1 MYTFAHSHKTGTVL
15 YSKNIPILQQ
25 SMIRRLLTFILLFL
39 ACLWQTLSAQTTLRL
54 GYCPDEISDQASYLT
69 LNPGSEVR
77 FRAAIVLPA
86 SRMQSLKGAKLT
98 KIRVGAPA
106 GMTGWYVTLRNALT
120 SSALIKTIDLPTTVE
135 GWNEA
140 VLPEPFEITG
150 EDLVVYYAGK
160 LPAGK
165 GLLIDGQGN
174 PNGCYIHDGVD
185 WINAY
190 DYGYQSLSL
199 QAEVEVEGELPAS
212 DLAIESCS
220 FQPQFCHIGD
230 EVSVKFRVSNYGFSE
245 TALPAL
251 TYSLNGGEPHT
262 LQPEGSLPA
271 SGFADLEV
279 QLPTDDCTD
288 GYNLITASIDL
299 TDGNLD
305 NNRIEA
311 QLPCYATAYPRKSL
325 IEHFTT
331 LPCVNC
337 PYGLNVL
344 RGLVSGRTDYVWVAH
359 HVGYMTDE
367 LTVNDSYKV
376 SSIVGVNGA
385 PMACFD
391 RTVLPGLSSNTAAA
405 FSIGYTN
412 PAYGKEELTPYFDQC
427 ATTPAFVSVNLDCSF
442 DTATRQLSVNVQG
455 ERGALLDLFY
465 PEQNLSVWIVEDQV
479 ETTEK
484 QKGSGDQEHDNVF
497 RATLTPMLGDAI
509 EWQDNAYSRS
519 FSYTLPEAWKP
530 EHVRVVALVNRP
542 DEGDGTAEQVLNVNQ
557 FALVDCLAA
566 INDATA
572 SPANERREY
581 FDLQGRKLAAP
592 ASGTYIERISS
603 PAGVSSHVRVSR
615 Q

>member
-1 MYTFAHSHKTGTVL
+1 
-15 YSKNIPILQQ
+15 
-25 SMIRRLLTFILLFL
+25 MIRRLLTFILLFL
-39 ACLWQTLSAQTTLRL
+39 ACHWQTLSAQTTLRL

-69 LNPGSEVR
+69 LNSGSEVR

-165 GLLIDGQGN
+165 GLLLDGQGN
-174 PNGCYIHDGVD
+174 PNGCYIHEGVD

-220 FQPQFCHIGD
+220 FQPQFCHIGN

-245 TALPAL
+245 AALPAL

-271 SGFADLEV
+271 SGFTDLEV

-391 RTVLPGLSSNTAAA
+391 RTVLPGLSSNTSAA
-405 FSIGYTN
+405 FSIGYSN

-427 ATTPAFVSVNLDCSF
+427 ASTPAFVSVNLDCSF

-509 EWQDNAYSRS
+509 EWQGDAYSRS

-566 INDATA
+566 ISDATA
-572 SPANERREY
+572 GPADERHEY
-581 FDLQGRKLAAP
+581 FDLQGRKLTAP
-592 ASGTYIERISS
+592 ATGVYIERISS
-603 PAGVSSHVRVSR
+603 PAGVRSHVRVSR

>member
-1 MYTFAHSHKTGTVL
+1 
-15 YSKNIPILQQ
+15 
-25 SMIRRLLTFILLFL
+25 MIRRLLTFILLFL
-39 ACLWQTLSAQTTLRL
+39 ACLMQTLSAQTTLRL
-54 GYCPDEISDQASYLT
+54 GYCPDEISDQASYLM
-69 LNPGSEVR
+69 LNPSSEVR
-77 FRAAIVLPA
+77 FRAAIILPA

-135 GWNEA
+135 GWNE
-140 VLPEPFEITG
+140 VTLPEPFEITG

-165 GLLIDGQGN
+165 GLLLDGQAN

-185 WINAY
+185 WVNAY
-190 DYGYQSLSL
+190 DYGYNSLSL
-199 QAEVEVEGELPAS
+199 QAEVEVEGEVPAS

-230 EVSVKFRVSNYGFSE
+230 EVSVKFRVANYGFTEAS
-245 TALPAL
+245 LPAL
-251 TYSLNGGEPHT
+251 TYSLNGGEQHT

-279 QLPTDDCTD
+279 KLPTDGCTD
-288 GYNLITASIDL
+288 GYNPLTASIEL

-405 FSIGYTN
+405 FSIGYSN
-412 PAYGKEELTPYFDQC
+412 PAYGKEALSPYLDQC
-427 ATTPAFVSVNLDCSF
+427 TSIPAFVSVNLNCTF
-442 DTATRQLSVNVQG
+442 DTATRQLDVTVEG

-465 PEQNLSVWIVEDQV
+465 PKQNLSVWIIEDQV
-479 ETTEK
+479 ETVEK

-509 EWQDNAYSRS
+509 EWQDNAYNRS

-566 INDATA
+566 ITDATA